1 MEMAHSQDSVVVEH
15 ERLVELGPAL
25 CAAEAEFRAGMG
37 LRASRRKG
45 EWKVGNTI
53 DLISM
58 MLEEWGGGDVRVDAN
73 IVKIDKKC
81 RREYTIY
88 LNENSI
94 LWDSIRDSNAK
105 MDEFMIK
112 L

>member
-25 CAAEAEFRAGMG
+25 CAGEAELRIGMG

-53 DLISM
+53 DLILL
-58 MLEEWGGGDVRVDAN
+58 MLEEWGGGDVRN
-73 IVKIDKKC
+73 EVKMVRKQTKTEKC
-81 RREYTIY
+81 YTLHI
-88 LNENSI
+88 NENTI
-94 LWDSIRDSNAK
+94 LWHSLLNSNIK
-105 MDEFMIK
+105 MDDFMIK